1 MEQVE
6 VAIIGSGFG
15 GLGMA
20 VSLQRAGIGPV
31 AILESSEHVGGT
43 WRDNTYPGA
52 ACDVTSALYSYSFH
66 PHVWS
71 RKYPQQAEILEYI
84 EEVVDAYGLRPLI
97 RFGAQVETLRH
108 DDATGRWSVGLADGT
123 ALDARVVI
131 SSVGQLNQPAF
142 PEVPGVGSFAGPAFH
157 SARWDHTVDLEGKR
171 VGIIGTGASVIQF
184 GPQVAPVAQ
193 HTTIFQR
200 SAPYVMPKP
209 DPQTPTWKK
218 RLYKTVP
225 QAQLP
230 ARAKNFVLNEVFG
243 SSIVGNVKMRE
254 RITAQWRK
262 YMESQVADPELRKVC
277 TPDYALGCK
286 RALIADDWYA
296 TVVRPDVEVST
307 AQITG
312 IDATGVMTADGV
324 HHDLDV
330 LIYGTGFRSTEFL
343 TPMTVTG
350 RGGLDLNERWRDGA
364 SAFGGVA
371 VSGFPNLFL
380 LYGPNT
386 NLGANSII
394 YMLET
399 QMAYITGLLSEAAH
413 ADMATIEVLPTAEAR
428 WAAMIEAESASTAWV
443 TGCHSWYTAN
453 GRNTNN
459 WPMATWK
466 YRRAMKDPTLLD
478 YDVRPTIATVPA

>member
-1 MEQVE
+1 MEQVD

-15 GLGMA
+15 GLAMA
-20 VSLQRAGIGPV
+20 VNLQQAGIGPV
-31 AILESSEHVGGT
+31 AILEAADHVGGT

-84 EEVVDAYGLRPLI
+84 EEVVDAFGLRPQI
-97 RFGAQVETLRH
+97 RFGARVASLTHE
-108 DDATGRWSVGLADGT
+108 DATGRWTVALADGRT
-123 ALDARVVI
+123 VDARVVI
-131 SSVGQLNQPAF
+131 SSVGQLNQPAL
-142 PEVPGVGSFAGPAFH
+142 PAVEGVGSFAGPAFH
-157 SARWDHTVDLEGKR
+157 SARWDHSVDLAGRR

-184 GPQVAPVAQ
+184 GPQVAKVAGA
-193 HTTIFQR
+193 TTIFQR
-200 SAPYVMPKP
+200 SAPYVLPKP
-209 DPQTPTWKK
+209 DPETPTWKK
-218 RLYKTVP
+218 RLYKTLP

-230 ARAKNFVLNEVFG
+230 ARAKNFALNEVFG
-243 SSIVGNVKMRE
+243 ASILGNVKLRR
-254 RITAQWRK
+254 RITAQWRT
-262 YMESQVADPELRKVC
+262 YMESEVADPALREVC

-296 TVVRPDVEVST
+296 TVVRQDVAVVT
-307 AQITG
+307 AEISS
-312 IDATGVMTADGV
+312 IDATGVTTADGE

-343 TPMTVTG
+343 TPMAVTG
-350 RGGLDLNERWRDGA
+350 RGGLDLGDRWSEGA
-364 SAFGGVA
+364 SAYSGVA
-371 VSGFPNLFL
+371 VSGFPNLFV

-386 NLGANSII
+386 NLGANSIV

-399 QMAYITGLLSEAAH
+399 QAQYITGLLEEAAH
-413 ADMATIEVLPTAEAR
+413 AEMASLEVLPSAEAR
-428 WAAMIEAESASTAWV
+428 WQAMIDAESASTAWV
-443 TGCHSWYTAN
+443 TGCHSWYTAD

-466 YRRAMKDPTLLD
+466 YRRALKEPTLLD
-478 YDVRPTIATVPA
+478 YDVRPAPAVVSA

>member
-1 MEQVE
+1 MDQVD

-20 VSLQRAGIGPV
+20 VSLQQAGIGPV
-31 AILESSEHVGGT
+31 VILESSEHVGGT

-52 ACDVTSALYSYSFH
+52 ACDVTSALYSFSFH

-71 RKYPQQAEILEYI
+71 RKYPQQSEILEYI
-84 EEVVDAYGLRPLI
+84 EEVVDAFGLRPLI
-97 RFGAQVETLRH
+97 RFGATVETLAF
-108 DDATGRWSVGLADGT
+108 DDVTDRWTISMADGST
-123 ALDARVVI
+123 LDARVVV
-131 SSVGQLNQPAF
+131 SAVGQLNQPAS
-142 PEVPGVGSFAGPAFH
+142 PTIDGVGTFAGPTFH
-157 SARWDHTVDLEGKR
+157 SARWDHSVDLAGRR
-171 VGIIGTGASVIQF
+171 VGIVGTGASVIQF
-184 GPQVAPVAQ
+184 APQVAPVAE

-243 SSIVGNVKMRE
+243 SSIVGNVKMRQ

-262 YMESQVADPELRKVC
+262 YMESEVADPTLRQRC

-296 TVVRPDVEVST
+296 TVVRRDVTLETSE
-307 AQITG
+307 ITS
-312 IDATGVMTADGV
+312 IDATGVTTADGA

-350 RGGLDLNERWRDGA
+350 RAGRALNDRWSDGA
-364 SAFGGVA
+364 SAYGGVA

-399 QMAYITGLLSEAAH
+399 QAAYITGLLTEAAR
-413 ADMATIEVLPTAEAR
+413 ADMSTVEVLTSAEAR
-428 WAAMIEAESASTAWV
+428 WQAMIDEESATTAWV
-443 TGCHSWYTAN
+443 TGCHSWYTSN

-466 YRRAMKDPTLLD
+466 YRRALKDPTLLD
-478 YDVRPTIATVPA
+478 DVVRPAPQSVPA

>member
-1 MEQVE
+1 MEQVD

-31 AILESSEHVGGT
+31 AILESSAHVGGT

-84 EEVVDAYGLRPLI
+84 EEVVDAFGLRPLI
-97 RFGAQVETLRH
+97 RFNAMVETLAH
-108 DDATGRWSVGLADGT
+108 DDATGRWTVTMADGT
-123 ALDARVVI
+123 SLDARVVI
-131 SSVGQLNQPAF
+131 SSVGQLNQPAY
-142 PEVPGVGSFAGPAFH
+142 PAVGGIGSFGGPAFH
-157 SARWDHTVDLEGKR
+157 SARWDHSVDVAGRR
-171 VGIIGTGASVIQF
+171 VGIIGTGASVIQL
-184 GPQVAPVAQ
+184 GPQVAAVAE

-209 DPQTPTWKK
+209 DPETPTWKK

-243 SSIVGNVKMRE
+243 ASVVGNVKLRR
-254 RITAQWRK
+254 RITAQWRTF
-262 YMESQVADPELRKVC
+262 MESQVADPELRAVC

-286 RALIADDWYA
+286 RALISDDWYPM
-296 TVVRPDVEVST
+296 VVRPDVEIAT
-307 AQITG
+307 AEITA
-312 IDATGVMTADGV
+312 IDATGVVTADGV

-330 LIYGTGFRSTEFL
+330 LIYGTGFKSTDFL
-343 TPMTVTG
+343 TPMRVTG

-364 SAFGGVA
+364 NAFGGVA

-399 QMAYITGLLSEAAH
+399 QMAYITGLLTEAAH
-413 ADMATIEVLPTAEAR
+413 ADMATIEVLASAEAR
-428 WAAMIEAESASTAWV
+428 WAAMIESESTTTAWV

-466 YRRAMKDPTLLD
+466 YRRALKDPTLLD
-478 YDVRPTIATVPA
+478 YDVRPRTTAVPA